1 MKITVITPTI
11 KVNHFLYDA
20 INTVKLQ
27 TYTGLIE
34 HIVIVDSPL
43 IEVPKPSIF
52 RNYSLNYFINNGDN
66 GPSNAR
72 NLGLDRSTGD
82 IVCFLDADDLWDNNY
97 LNIIS
102 ELYKSN
108 LNINAI
114 STIGYQFQN
123 NNNLKKIK
131 FANAYA
137 KNGILDSENISWNV
151 IGCPSGFSYIFS
163 EDLKTLRFLS
173 SARYFEDYMFYLMF
187 HFKFN
192 KTVYRCNE
200 TNFWYRKS
208 HIQSTHRALKYHVEN
223 SKNIILESLKN
234 KNSNI
239 SKYNLTICVLQI
251 NRLSMR
257 LLGENA
263 ILITINLILKAPSY
277 FFSNLLKYKQQIVS
291 YFLDKITNK

>member
-1 MKITVITPTI
+1 MKITVITPTL
-11 KVNHFLYDA
+11 KLDSFLNDA

-27 TYTGLIE
+27 TYTGYIE

-52 RNYSLNYFINNGDN
+52 KNYSLNYLINNGDN

-72 NLGLDRSTGD
+72 NLGLDKSTGD

-97 LNIIS
+97 LSIIS

-123 NNNLKKIK
+123 INNLKKIK

-137 KNGILDSENISWNV
+137 KNGMLDSENISWNV
-151 IGCPSGFSYIFS
+151 IGCPSGFSFIFS

-173 SARYFEDYMFYLMF
+173 SARYFEDYMFYLML

-192 KTVYRCNE
+192 KIVYRCNE

-208 HIQSTHRALKYHVEN
+208 HIQATHGATKSHVEN

-234 KNSNI
+234 KNSYI
-239 SKYNLTICVLQI
+239 SNYNLKICSLQI
-251 NRLSMR
+251 NRLSIR
-257 LLGENA
+257 LLQENST
-263 ILITINLILKAPSY
+263 LITINLILKAPSY
-277 FFSNLLKYKQQIVS
+277 FFSNLFKYKQQIVN
-291 YFLDKITNK
+291 YFIHKIRY